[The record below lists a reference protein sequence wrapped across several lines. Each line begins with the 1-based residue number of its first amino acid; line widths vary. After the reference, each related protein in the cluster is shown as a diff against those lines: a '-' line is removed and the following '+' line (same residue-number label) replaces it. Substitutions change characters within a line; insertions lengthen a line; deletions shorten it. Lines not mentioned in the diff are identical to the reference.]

1 MAHLAR
7 RQFVKAAAAAIATAR
22 FPILGANDRLNVG
35 QVGVGSRGR
44 DHINYYSSLDS
55 DCRIVAIADV
65 NQSARERAVAL
76 VRKLKGA
83 DPQEYNDMRAMFEAK
98 VVDAV
103 YVATPNHWHA
113 LDTIWSCQAGK
124 DVYVEKPASHNV
136 HESHQIVTAA
146 RKYNR

>member
-1 MAHLAR
+1 MKAKLGRNPMAHIAR
-7 RQFVKAAAAAIATAR
+7 RQFMKAAAAAIATAR
-22 FPILGANDRLNVG
+22 FPILGANDRVNVG

-83 DPQEYNDMRAMFEAK
+83 DPKEYNTIRALFDST
-98 VVDAV
+98 DAD
-103 YVATPNHWHA
+103 P
-113 LDTIWSCQAGK
+113 
-124 DVYVEKPASHNV
+124 
-136 HESHQIVTAA
+136 
-146 RKYNR
+146 